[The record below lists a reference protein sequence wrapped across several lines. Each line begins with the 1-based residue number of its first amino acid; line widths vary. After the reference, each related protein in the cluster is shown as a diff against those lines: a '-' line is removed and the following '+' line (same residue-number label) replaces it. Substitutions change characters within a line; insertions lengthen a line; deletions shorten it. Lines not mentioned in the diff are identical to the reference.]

1 MATRRRRARGLGKD
15 FTDKRAPRGCKCPDG
30 AKLVRIGKFGIRCMK
45 LQKFRGRERFL
56 FTKVQPKAC
65 KG

>member
-15 FTDKRAPRGCKCPDG
+15 FTDKRPPRGCKCPDG
-30 AKLVRIGKFGIRCMK
+30 AKIVRIGKFGIRCMK
-45 LQKFRGRERFL
+45 LQKYGDQKRFL
-56 FTKVQPKAC
+56 FTKKQPAAC

>member
-1 MATRRRRARGLGKD
+1 MATRRARGLGKN
-15 FTDKRAPRGCKCPDG
+15 FKGKRAPRGCKCPDG

-45 LQKFRGRERFL
+45 LQKYGDQKRFL
-56 FTKVQPKAC
+56 FTKKQPAAC